1 MAKRKQTAGGWIVA
15 ILVVIALVPKEVWI
29 GLGIVL
35 ALATAVWLWAKWQ
48 ALRPKRPSP
57 PVKPV
62 PRPEPTLAE
71 LMEASPLPS
80 GQSARRTP
88 RPVAAQAAASARVE
102 VASPASSAGTAASE
116 AAQPIQSK
124 VHPAQPLVKDPS
136 GPSAETVSLARP
148 GNLEEAKAAVS
159 MRNAI
164 ESAARALT
172 AVGSGNPS
180 TPYPP
185 QPNVDDIER
194 ARPGNLAAAKHAV
207 TQRLAQSQDG
217 GPGENPSQ
225 PMASAGEP
233 WDETSSSVRDEQT
246 SPNPIS
252 STTECSPPPLTGSGV
267 SDAIVVTSPRPL
279 PSQAS
284 PSSLPD
290 ELRQV
295 AMDSGTPAKQ
305 YAVPR
310 PPEGWDKTRWLGPQD
325 EIEIAGTVIRGGLF
339 YTGPRMTTPG
349 TREQEPSL
357 VNGVLAVGRYGD
369 YQSTTRY
376 WGGYADFEPAERHAY
391 LNWLASDRT
400 DPRCAIQYVRL
411 FLFGLE
417 RRILLDSV
425 NDPASKQDWPAI
437 EAMLRRLSSAY
448 AAVHPNLLVHVN
460 SLLDWMA
467 VTEAGDQLYNAPLPT
482 FERSYELPFYIRLA
496 LGQCSLDR
504 APVPAALATAWVR
517 LNPEIPLR
525 TAATRCAEEFDRLFA
540 ARYQET
546 FGPGLVLPKNRTK
559 LKFTRRPF
567 NPALDRTDAGTKT
580 FGDIPDVTALR
591 VPLKGLQEL
600 VSQCTEDLGAFSRL
614 VGKNPGARE
623 SLEGILLLPPEIWP
637 LAIRTALSDVASD
650 VQTASLSI
658 KLAELLERLGAVGT
672 ALGKERIRELARV
685 LEQSKVGIEPNVL
698 EGARVTGENDPI
710 VLFAMLPD
718 QSHKTDAQAY
728 QTAQLTLQ
736 LGSTVAQSD
745 GAFSDHEL
753 EHLSREIESW
763 THLSEGDRRRLRAH
777 LDLLAMAPVSLPALR
792 KKLDPLSE
800 DIKDAI
806 AGSMATLAQVD
817 GMVSPEEVRFLER
830 VYKALGVD
838 PARVF
843 SDVHAPRPSKAPRAL
858 PKAASGA
865 FQLDPDRI
873 AALQRDTA
881 QVSALLANIFTDEEA
896 TPPDLPSAEAA
907 GAEVESAGQL
917 LALDQ
922 AHSALLRLMLSRP
935 VWTRAELEDSAADM
949 ELMLDGALEQ
959 INDASF
965 DAYDIP
971 FSDGDDPLEI
981 NPEFIEKIEQ

>member
-1 MAKRKQTAGGWIVA
+1 MARRKQTAGGWIVA

-35 ALATAVWLWAKWQ
+35 AVAAAVWLWAKWQ
-48 ALRPKRPSP
+48 AMRPKKTPSP
-57 PVKPV
+57 AKPV
-62 PRPEPTLAE
+62 PAPEPTLAE
-71 LMEASPLPS
+71 LIKASALPS
-80 GQSARRTP
+80 GQ
-88 RPVAAQAAASARVE
+88 AAQRQPRA
-102 VASPASSAGTAASE
+102 E
-116 AAQPIQSK
+116 AAQPARPANIESGTSSGSVGAAVPEDARPLGSEGRSALPAAQAPSK
-124 VHPAQPLVKDPS
+124 APP
-136 GPSAETVSLARP
+136 ETLSPPRP

-159 MRNAI
+159 MRLAI
-164 ESAARALT
+164 ESAARVLT
-172 AVGSGNPS
+172 AVGSANPS
-180 TPYPP
+180 TPYPY
-185 QPNVDDIER
+185 QPDEERIER
-194 ARPGNLAAAKHAV
+194 ARPGNLAAAKLAV
-207 TQRLAQSQDG
+207 TQRLAATSQDELVE
-217 GPGENPSQ
+217 PLIQFATNADTASGETLTGTIDGRAHSDSR
-225 PMASAGEP
+225 AA
-233 WDETSSSVRDEQT
+233 EQT
-246 SPNPIS
+246 NPPH
-252 STTECSPPPLTGSGV
+252 TNGTRDAGAMTPPPPL
-267 SDAIVVTSPRPL
+267 
-279 PSQAS
+279 PSRAS
-284 PSSLPD
+284 PPSLPD
-290 ELRQV
+290 ELRRV
-295 AMDSGTPAKQ
+295 AIDAGTPAKQ
-305 YAVPR
+305 FTVPR
-310 PPEGWDKTRWLGPQD
+310 PPEGWDKTRWLGAQD
-325 EIEIAGTVIRGGLF
+325 EIEIAGIVIRGGLF
-339 YTGPRMTTPG
+339 YTGPRLTTPG
-349 TREQEPSL
+349 TRENEPSL

-369 YQSTTRY
+369 YRSTTRY

-391 LNWLASDRT
+391 LKWLASDRT
-400 DPRCAIQYVRL
+400 DPGCAIQYVRL

-425 NDPASKQDWPAI
+425 SDPDSKQDWPAI
-437 EAMLRRLSSAY
+437 KAMLRRLSSAY
-448 AAVHPNLLVHVN
+448 AAVLPNVHGHVN

-467 VTEAGDQLYNAPLPT
+467 LTEAGEQLYNAPLPA
-482 FERSYELPFYIRLA
+482 FERTYELPFYIRLA

-504 APVPAALATAWVR
+504 VPVPAALATAWVR

-540 ARYQET
+540 LRYQET
-546 FGPGLVLPKNRTK
+546 FGPGMVLPKNRTK

-591 VPLKGLQEL
+591 APLKALQEL

-614 VGKNPGARE
+614 VGKNPEARQ
-623 SLEGILLLPPEIWP
+623 SIEGTLLLPSEIWP
-637 LAIRTALSDVASD
+637 LATRTALAEVASD
-650 VQTASLSI
+650 VQTANLSI
-658 KLAELLERLGAVGT
+658 KLTDLLERLGAVGT
-672 ALGKERIRELARV
+672 TLGKDKIRELARA
-685 LEQSKVGIEPNVL
+685 LEQSKVGMEPNVL
-698 EGARVTGENDPI
+698 EGARVPGENDPI
-710 VLFAMLPD
+710 VLFPLLPD
-718 QSHKTDAQAY
+718 QTHRTDAQAY

-736 LGSTVAQSD
+736 LASTVAQSD
-745 GAFSDHEL
+745 GTFSAHEL

-777 LDLLAMAPVSLPALR
+777 LDLLAMAPLSLPTLR

-838 PARVF
+838 PTRVF
-843 SDVHAPRPSKAPRAL
+843 SDVHTARPSKAPSAL
-858 PKAASGA
+858 PKAAPGA

-896 TPPDLPSAEAA
+896 TPPDLAPAEAVSAEVAT
-907 GAEVESAGQL
+907 AGQL
-917 LALDQ
+917 LGLDQ

-935 VWTRAELEDSAADM
+935 VWTRAELEDGAADL